1 MAGITVFDVLKAKIK
16 DLKVDSEVFLADGA
30 AKDYAEYKE
39 GCGRIRGLNDALRE
53 IEDLSRNY
61 MEDDDD

>member
-1 MAGITVFDVLKAKIK
+1 MAGITVFGVLANKIQ
-16 DLKVDSEVFLADGA
+16 DLKKDSEVFLADGA
-30 AKDYAEYKE
+30 AKDYAQYKE

>member
-1 MAGITVFDVLKAKIK
+1 MVQTVFDVLTNKIQ
-16 DLKVDSEVFLADGA
+16 DLKMDGEAHLAAGA

-39 GCGRIRGLNDALRE
+39 VCGMIRGLNAALRD

-61 MEDDDD
+61 MEDEDD

>member
-1 MAGITVFDVLKAKIK
+1 MVQTVFYVFTKKIK
-16 DLKVDSEVFLADGA
+16 YLNNDGEAHLAAGA

-39 GCGRIRGLNDALRE
+39 VCGMIRGLNAALRD

-61 MEDDDD
+61 MEDEDD

>member
-1 MAGITVFDVLKAKIK
+1 MVQTVFDVLMDKIK
-16 DLKVDSEVFLADGA
+16 SLKDDSEDYLVNGA

-61 MEDDDD
+61 MENEDD

>member
-1 MAGITVFDVLKAKIK
+1 MATTVFGVLANKIQA
-16 DLKVDSEVFLADGA
+16 LKKDSEVFLADGA
-30 AKDYAEYKE
+30 AKDYAQYKE

>member
-1 MAGITVFDVLKAKIK
+1 MATTVFDVLMGKIK
-16 DLKVDSEVFLADGA
+16 SLKNDSEDYLVDGA

-61 MEDDDD
+61 MENEDD